1 MNVLILTPDRVGS
14 TLLQRLI
21 TIYMLRRG
29 FGRPVINLHELTNGL
44 EKYYNTTINQE
55 VLGKPKGTQW
65 GYFQSLEEVTSLLE
79 SVDHYKTSRLAHYH
93 IIRRQDSIASQIKF
107 YEYLNENFF
116 IISCRRENLFE
127 HALSWAIN
135 GHSKK
140 LNVYSAKEKIDTFYN
155 IYKNGITIEQPVLEK
170 YLKDYQKYIVWTE
183 QNFNVQSYFN
193 YDTHILD
200 IEKYILNLDFMQGHQ
215 NNTWADMFGQDF
227 NSYNACHRLL
237 PNLVLS
243 NNQSV
248 EEQRLISDPVSELA
262 WNKFKG
268 ADWPEFNNTNNATLD
283 HLPVSIKDEIT
294 DVVNSQQI
302 SFPRV
307 INTTREVA
315 EFLDKNLSSYRNTSM
330 QLDSLITDG
339 FLVTSVPIKLQS
351 LSEKK
356 EIVKNFDQCILWY
369 NSWVD
374 KNQFG
379 NKYSVEALNDI
390 SDQEEQR
397 LQLPIVQRNLLQ

>member
-14 TLLQRLI
+14 TLLQRLT

-29 FGRPVINLHELTNGL
+29 FDKPVINLHELTNGL
-44 EKYYNTTINQE
+44 EKYYNKTMNQE
-55 VLGKPKGTQW
+55 VLGKPNQTNW
-65 GYFQSLEEVTSLLE
+65 GYFQSLEEITNLLK

-93 IIRRQDSIASQIKF
+93 IIRRQDTVDSQIKF

-127 HALSWAIN
+127 HALSWAIS

-140 LNVYSAKEKIDTFYN
+140 LNVYNATEKIDIFHK
-155 IYKNGITIEQPVLEK
+155 IYKNGITIEQPVIEK
-170 YLKDYQKYIVWTE
+170 YLRDYQNYIIWTE

-193 YDTHILD
+193 YDTDVLD

-215 NNTWADMFGQDF
+215 DNTWEDMFGQDF

-243 NNQSV
+243 SNQSV
-248 EEQRLISDPVSELA
+248 EEQRLISDPISELM

-268 ADWPEFNNTNNATLD
+268 TDWPEFDNANID
-283 HLPVSIKDEIT
+283 QLPIVVKKEIT
-294 DVVNSQQI
+294 DVVNTQKIALPQ
-302 SFPRV
+302 V
-307 INTTREVA
+307 IHTTREIA
-315 EFLDKNLSSYRNTSM
+315 EFLDTNLPIYRNTSM
-330 QLDSLITDG
+330 QLESLITDG
-339 FLVTSVPIKLQS
+339 FLVTSIPIKLQS
-351 LSEKK
+351 LREKK
-356 EIVKNFDQCILWY
+356 DIVKNFDQCIVWY
-369 NSWVD
+369 NEWVD

-379 NKYSVEALNDI
+379 NKYSESTLNEI
-390 SDQEEQR
+390 SKQEEQK
-397 LQLPIVQRNLLQ
+397 LQLPIAQRNLLQ